1 MKYSK
6 NFYTMW
12 HDTDANR
19 ALTPTRVLAYMQESA
34 NLQCKE
40 YGFFLDEQRDTN
52 GVGFILGSISVS
64 IDKPIYAYENI
75 TVSTWCKPARGY
87 SFARYFEIVRNGE
100 IVAKASSLW
109 ALVDIH
115 TKALV
120 KGDESLDKFFPIDD
134 PIPAQEL
141 PPRVRIKRDSQFYK
155 VGERRIGYSDI
166 DYNMHMN
173 NTKYP
178 DMICDFLGD
187 MKGKRAAKF
196 SLSYLKEA
204 ALGDNISVYIGNVD
218 ENGYIDVITKN
229 NLEDNCLE
237 CKIKIENI

>member
-1 MKYSK
+1 MKFTK
-6 NFYTMW
+6 EFYTMW

-19 ALTPTRVLAYMQESA
+19 ILTPTRILAYMQETA

-40 YGFFLDEQRDTN
+40 YDFFLDKQRDEN

-64 IDKPIYAYENI
+64 INKPIYAYEKIQVN
-75 TVSTWCKPARGY
+75 TWCKPARGY
-87 SFARYFEIVRNGE
+87 SFARYFEIIRDGE
-100 IVAKASSLW
+100 SVAKASSIW

-115 TKALV
+115 TRSLV
-120 KGDESLDKFFPIDD
+120 KGDESFDKFFPIDE
-134 PIPAQEL
+134 PISAQEL
-141 PPRVRIKRDSQFYK
+141 PPRVRIKRDSPFYK
-155 VGERRIGYSDI
+155 VGERRICYSDI

-187 MKGKRAAKF
+187 MQKKRVSGF

-204 ALGDNISVYIGNVD
+204 ALGDNISVYVGNTD
-218 ENGYIDVITKN
+218 DNGYIEVITKN
-229 NLEDNCLE
+229 NSEDHCLE

>member
-1 MKYSK
+1 
-6 NFYTMW
+6 MW

-19 ALTPTRVLAYMQESA
+19 VLTPTRVLAYMQETA

-40 YGFFLDEQRDTN
+40 YGFFLDEQRDKN

-75 TVSTWCKPARGY
+75 TVNTWCKPSRGY
-87 SFARYFEIVRNGE
+87 SFARYFEIIRDGE
-100 IVAKASSLW
+100 IIARASSIW
-109 ALVDIH
+109 ALVNIH

-120 KGDESLDKFFPIDD
+120 KGDESLDKFFPIDE
-134 PIPAQEL
+134 PIPMQEL
-141 PPRVRIKRDSQFYK
+141 PPRVRIKKYSQLYK

-187 MKGKRAAKF
+187 MKGKRASAF

-204 ALGDNISVYIGNVD
+204 AFGDNISVYVGNID
-218 ENGYIDVITKN
+218 EDGYMDVITKN
-229 NLEDNCLE
+229 NSEDHCLE
-237 CKIKIENI
+237 CKIKIQNI